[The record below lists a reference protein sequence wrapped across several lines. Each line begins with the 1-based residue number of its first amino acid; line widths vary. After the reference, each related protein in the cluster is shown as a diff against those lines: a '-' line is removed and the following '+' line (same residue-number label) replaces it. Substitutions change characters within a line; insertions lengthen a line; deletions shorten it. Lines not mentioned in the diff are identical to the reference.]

1 MNAPSS
7 TIKAAGGIGAIVAL
21 CFIALAVISPD
32 AYKAMPPG
40 ASETVIVALST
51 LGGYFKKEKVIT
63 VAKAVAKKVKK
74 KK

>member
-7 TIKAAGGIGAIVAL
+7 TIKAAGGVGAVVAL

-32 AYKAMPPG
+32 SYRALPPG

-51 LGGYFKKEKVIT
+51 LSGYFKKEKVIR
-63 VAKAVAKKVKK
+63 
-74 KK
+74 